1 MSMFSDLDI
10 RIPPNPTREDLIRVR
25 DTAKLQLKLLEDEKA
40 VLFAVITQAESL
52 IKWRIK
58 EKKQ

>member
-1 MSMFSDLDI
+1 VSMFSDLDI

-25 DTAKLQLKLLEDEKA
+25 DTAKLQLKLLEEEKA
-40 VLFAVITQAESL
+40 VLFAIITQSESL
-52 IKWRIK
+52 IKWNIK

>member
-1 MSMFSDLDI
+1 MFSDLDI

-25 DTAKLQLKLLEDEKA
+25 DTAKLQLKLLEEEKA
-40 VLFAVITQAESL
+40 VLFAIITQSESL
-52 IKWRIK
+52 IKWNIK

>member
-25 DTAKLQLKLLEDEKA
+25 DTAKLQLKLLEEEKA
-40 VLFAVITQAESL
+40 VLFAIITQSESL
-52 IKWRIK
+52 IKWNIK